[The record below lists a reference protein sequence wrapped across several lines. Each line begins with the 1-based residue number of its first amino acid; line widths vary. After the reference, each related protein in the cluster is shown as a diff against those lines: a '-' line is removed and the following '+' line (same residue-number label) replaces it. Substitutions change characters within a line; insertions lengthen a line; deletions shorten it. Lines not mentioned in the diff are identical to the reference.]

1 MLARALGLY
10 EPEKTRAVQALLK
23 LGETFVD
30 VGGNKGDFALLAAKI
45 TGENGKVVCIEPEP
59 TNLSWIRRSIDL
71 NGYKNIQL
79 CNLALTTMASRS
91 FISAPE
97 RLPHADEWCS

>member
-1 MLARALGLY
+1 M
-10 EPEKTRAVQALLK
+10 LK
-23 LGETFVD
+23 LLEKSPAGFAKRLAIKHHDSISWLIPDRYLVFSAP
-30 VGGNKGDFALLAAKI
+30 GGKI
-45 TGENGKVVCIEPEP
+45 PCIEAEP